1 MFFWFWLMAARA
13 KQSRQKAATTGT
25 KAARG
30 GGARP
35 KRPPSRK
42 AAPKKDQPSDA
53 DKDLVK
59 RCAQLESELAGAHER
74 IGELERLNEEAIN
87 RIDWVIDSL
96 QTLLES
102 QAKKSP

>member
-1 MFFWFWLMAARA
+1 MAARS

-25 KAARG
+25 KAAG
-30 GGARP
+30 GAGARP
-35 KRPPSRK
+35 KRTAARK
-42 AAPKKDQPSDA
+42 IASKKEQSA
-53 DKDLVK
+53 GAETDLTK
-59 RCAQLESELAGAHER
+59 RCAQLEAELAEAHER